1 MPFMIRVLVGTVAL
15 ALSVATAAAQ
25 GDPIA
30 TRKQT
35 MKGVG
40 DATKVGTQMVKG
52 EVPFDAAKAREIFQV
67 YANAADKMHTYFP
80 ENAKTGGETTAS
92 PKIWESQAEFRKR
105 FDDWAADI
113 KKASAQTS
121 DPAAFKEAFTTVTKA
136 CGGCHE
142 NFRVKKN

>member
-1 MPFMIRVLVGTVAL
+1 MIRTIVVSAALLVA
-15 ALSVATAAAQ
+15 ATGVMAQ
-25 GDPIA
+25 KDPIA
-30 TRKQT
+30 TRKET

-40 DATKVGTQMVKG
+40 AATQAGNRMVKG
-52 EVPFDAAKAREIFQV
+52 EIPFDAAKAKEIFQT

-80 ENAKTGGETTAS
+80 ENSKAGGETTAS

-113 KKASAQTS
+113 KKVSNQTN
-121 DPAAFKEAFTTVTKA
+121 DLEGFKAAFGTVTKA

-142 NFRVKKN
+142 NFRVKK

>member
-1 MPFMIRVLVGTVAL
+1 MLRTILVAAAL
-15 ALSVATAAAQ
+15 AIGATAVTAQ

-40 DATKVGTQMVKG
+40 DATKIGSAMAKG
-52 EVPFDAAKAREIFQV
+52 EAPFDAAKAKEILRT
-67 YANAADKMHTYFP
+67 YASAADKMHTYFP
-80 ENAKTGGETTAS
+80 ENSKTGGETTAA

-105 FDDWAADI
+105 FHDWADDI
-113 KKASAQTS
+113 KKASAQTDDLDS
-121 DPAAFKEAFTTVTKA
+121 FKTAFGTLTKA

-142 NFRVKKN
+142 TFRIKKN

>member
-1 MPFMIRVLVGTVAL
+1 MLRTILVTAAFAL
-15 ALSVATAAAQ
+15 GATAVLAQ

-30 TRKQT
+30 TRKET

-40 DATKVGTQMVKG
+40 AATRTGTQMTKG
-52 EVPFDAAKAREIFQV
+52 EIPFDAAKAKEILRV

-80 ENAKTGGETTAS
+80 ENSNTGGETTAA

-105 FDDWAADI
+105 FDDWSADI
-113 KKASAQTS
+113 KKASAQTDDLES
-121 DPAAFKEAFTTVTKA
+121 FKTAFGTVTKA

-142 NFRVKKN
+142 TFRIKKN

>member
-1 MPFMIRVLVGTVAL
+1 MLRTILV
-15 ALSVATAAAQ
+15 TAACAIGTTAVFAQ
-25 GDPIA
+25 ADPIA
-30 TRKQT
+30 TRKET

-40 DATKVGTQMVKG
+40 AATRTGTQMTKG
-52 EVPFDAAKAREIFQV
+52 EIPFDAAKAKEILRV

-80 ENAKTGGETTAS
+80 ENSKTGDETTAA

-113 KKASAQTS
+113 KKASAQTDDLES
-121 DPAAFKEAFTTVTKA
+121 FKTAFSTLTKA

-142 NFRVKKN
+142 TFRIKKN

>member
-1 MPFMIRVLVGTVAL
+1 MLRTMLLTAAL
-15 ALSVATAAAQ
+15 AVGATAVLAQ

-40 DATKVGTQMVKG
+40 DATKIGSAMAKG
-52 EVPFDAAKAREIFQV
+52 EAPFDAAKAKEILQV

-80 ENAKTGGETTAS
+80 ENSKTGGETTAS

-113 KKASAQTS
+113 KKASAQTNDLDS
-121 DPAAFKEAFTTVTKA
+121 FKAAFGTLTKA

-142 NFRVKKN
+142 TFRIKKS